1 MAGPGVIG
9 TAYSWLLPS
18 SSNSRV
24 VPSASA
30 VEHGRYLASRI
41 ENAEL
46 IEVEGADHPYWAGN
60 ADDLLEPIERLLT
73 GAARPRL
80 ATRVLTTVMFT
91 DLVSSTQELERHGDV
106 GWKRLLE
113 RHDAALLHLVGR
125 FGGTYVNTTGDGMVA
140 TFDTPSRALGCAVA
154 IRSAARQLALGV
166 RIGLHT
172 GEIELRDADITGI
185 AVVVAARV
193 VATASPGEILQGQ
206 VARGGPGY
214 GRCSHRSSI
223 AGPADNLIAR
233 GGDVDRSVVPEKA

>member
-1 MAGPGVIG
+1 
-9 TAYSWLLPS
+9 
-18 SSNSRV
+18 
-24 VPSASA
+24 
-30 VEHGRYLASRI
+30 
-41 ENAEL
+41 
-46 IEVEGADHPYWAGN
+46 
-60 ADDLLEPIERLLT
+60 
-73 GAARPRL
+73 
-80 ATRVLTTVMFT
+80 MFT

-113 RHDAALLHLVGR
+113 RHDAALLRLVGR

-193 VATASPGEILQGQ
+193 VATASPGEILVTATVRDLAAGSGHHFED
-206 VARGGPGY
+206 RGLHGLKGLTTLWQLL
-214 GRCSHRSSI
+214 
-223 AGPADNLIAR
+223 A
-233 GGDVDRSVVPEKA
+233 VD

>member
-1 MAGPGVIG
+1 MMNRTDVRE
-9 TAYSWLLPS
+9 SLPMIVAPTL
-18 SSNSRV
+18 V
-24 VPSASA
+24 VHRAENQMVP

-140 TFDTPSRALGCAVA
+140 TFDMPSRALGVCGRDP
-154 IRSAARQLALGV
+154 IRSPTTRAQSESAC
-166 RIGLHT
+166 I
-172 GEIELRDADITGI
+172 
-185 AVVVAARV
+185 
-193 VATASPGEILQGQ
+193 PGK
-206 VARGGPGY
+206 
-214 GRCSHRSSI
+214 S
-223 AGPADNLIAR
+223 N
-233 GGDVDRSVVPEKA
+233 

>member
-1 MAGPGVIG
+1 MMNRTDVRE
-9 TAYSWLLPS
+9 SLPMIVAPTL
-18 SSNSRV
+18 V
-24 VPSASA
+24 VHRAENQMVP
-30 VEHGRYLASRI
+30 VEHGRDLASRI

-140 TFDTPSRALGCAVA
+140 TFDMPSRALGCAVA

-172 GEIELRDADITGI
+172 GEIRTKRRRHHGDRCRSRCAGRRHGKPRRDSSG
-185 AVVVAARV
+185 
-193 VATASPGEILQGQ
+193 AS
-206 VARGGPGY
+206 
-214 GRCSHRSSI
+214 S
-223 AGPADNLIAR
+223 
-233 GGDVDRSVVPEKA
+233 